1 MNTVIKFGFA
11 ALAAVTLYT
20 WPTEAET
27 PDSFTRHGLPVPG
40 AYFKESENR
49 QPATV
54 ALSKSGKGVGQA
66 ENKFSKAD
74 RKHIK
79 HVQPASIGS

>member
-1 MNTVIKFGFA
+1 MNTAIKFGFA

-20 WPTEAET
+20 CPAEAET

-40 AYFKESENR
+40 AYFNKSESR

-54 ALSKSGKGVGQA
+54 AVSKSGKGVGQA
-66 ENKFSKAD
+66 ERTFSKAD

-79 HVQPASIGS
+79 HAR